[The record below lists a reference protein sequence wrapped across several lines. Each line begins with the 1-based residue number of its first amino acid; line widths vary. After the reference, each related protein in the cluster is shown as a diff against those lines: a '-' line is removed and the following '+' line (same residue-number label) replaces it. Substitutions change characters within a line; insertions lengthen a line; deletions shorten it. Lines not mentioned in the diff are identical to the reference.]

1 MSNYEIEGKLIVKE
15 EITQVSD
22 SFKKRE
28 FVIEVVNE
36 RDEKFNDF
44 LKFQLTQD
52 KCSYLDKYSIGQTVK
67 ASFNIKGRKWEK
79 EGKIGFFTTLECWK
93 LFGAEKEQSN
103 SNDTFGVNPLGIDSE
118 VNEIPF

>member
-28 FVIEVVNE
+28 FVLEVINE
-36 RDEKFNDF
+36 RYEKFNDF

-52 KCSYLDKYSIGQTVK
+52 KCSFLDKYSIGQTVK
-67 ASFNIKGRKWEK
+67 ASFNIKGRKFEK
-79 EGKIGFFTTLECWK
+79 EGKTGYFTTLECWK
-93 LFGAEKEQSN
+93 LFGAEKEAN
-103 SNDTFGVNPLGIDSE
+103 SNDTFGENPLGIESE
-118 VNEIPF
+118 DTLPF